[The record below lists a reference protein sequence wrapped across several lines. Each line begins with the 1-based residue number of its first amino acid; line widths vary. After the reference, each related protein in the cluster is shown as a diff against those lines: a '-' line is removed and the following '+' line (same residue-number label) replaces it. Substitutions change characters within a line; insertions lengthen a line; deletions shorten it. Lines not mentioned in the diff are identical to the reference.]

1 MKVSLT
7 PDRLK
12 SMEVYKQEKKRHKA
26 QENEPAGIDSPDFK
40 RAASS
45 RRARR
50 VDSILEDD
58 EPTLTNEPTTHS
70 SSQTVIV
77 PRARLAS
84 LATTPSSIPSTAMNP
99 VRSRSVTISA
109 PLSKKR
115 SNRQMGPPPPPPSIN
130 NTFPPKR
137 EAPNPNGGIM
147 QNGRPQRTRK
157 IQRSPE
163 SLDLDEV
170 MGGDDD
176 FDTPP
181 PTAGRRDSSKPYI
194 SKTARDLIDF
204 LDEGPPVE
212 LKPPGMNASMI
223 SLDSSKSR
231 SGKLQRMMSR
241 LTLGGSSERLNGRGG
256 STDDMSRG
264 AKGMRRS
271 PSGSSSASAPPTAYL
286 QPMNTRKPLPPVV
299 VATPPPPLASLSLS
313 TSSSFISME
322 GSMGHNSPHQAN
334 PYRRVSITR
343 KAVPSWEDISHT
355 VDVMPPVPAANEDPR
370 SSPKPP
376 KTPKASPLDAF
387 PSVPLTVPQS
397 PSGSGFLAR
406 SDREVVAEP
415 QVLESIAPAAPTFG
429 VEEAQDLRRL
439 LSVATTADEC
449 RLLVD
454 MFMCKAGFPLS
465 VTPSI
470 DPDAPKSSST
480 VDVAVSKLET
490 VNDDLESSLVAFL
503 LGGGS
508 RDDIQD

>member
-1 MKVSLT
+1 
-7 PDRLK
+7 
-12 SMEVYKQEKKRHKA
+12 
-26 QENEPAGIDSPDFK
+26 
-40 RAASS
+40 
-45 RRARR
+45 
-50 VDSILEDD
+50 
-58 EPTLTNEPTTHS
+58 
-70 SSQTVIV
+70 
-77 PRARLAS
+77 
-84 LATTPSSIPSTAMNP
+84 
-99 VRSRSVTISA
+99 
-109 PLSKKR
+109 
-115 SNRQMGPPPPPPSIN
+115 
-130 NTFPPKR
+130 
-137 EAPNPNGGIM
+137 
-147 QNGRPQRTRK
+147 
-157 IQRSPE
+157 
-163 SLDLDEV
+163 
-170 MGGDDD
+170 
-176 FDTPP
+176 
-181 PTAGRRDSSKPYI
+181 
-194 SKTARDLIDF
+194 
-204 LDEGPPVE
+204 
-212 LKPPGMNASMI
+212 
-223 SLDSSKSR
+223 
-231 SGKLQRMMSR
+231 
-241 LTLGGSSERLNGRGG
+241 
-256 STDDMSRG
+256 
-264 AKGMRRS
+264 
-271 PSGSSSASAPPTAYL
+271 
-286 QPMNTRKPLPPVV
+286 
-299 VATPPPPLASLSLS
+299 
-313 TSSSFISME
+313 
-322 GSMGHNSPHQAN
+322 MGHNSPHQAN

-406 SDREVVAEP
+406 SGGSIRSETSGRRNSATPSPITPTIPEFLPQRKPSSDSRASPSPSASRRATRITDREVVAEP

-508 RDDIQD
+508 RDDIQVPATRDIITPVLLSDSPSQD